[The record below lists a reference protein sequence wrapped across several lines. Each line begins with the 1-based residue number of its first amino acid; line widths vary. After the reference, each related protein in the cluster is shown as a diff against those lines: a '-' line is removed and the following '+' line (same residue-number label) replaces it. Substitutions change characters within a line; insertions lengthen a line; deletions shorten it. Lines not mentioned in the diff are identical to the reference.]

1 MAFNYSP
8 LNKTATDLIAKFGQA
23 VTFSKKVTSAY
34 QPETGGFSNSV
45 SSTYVAQ
52 IVILNEPKTEEG
64 ASSITGTTVSSLQE
78 VENNALCSSTTEPT
92 IGDTATINSDKFR
105 ITAVNK
111 IQPAAT
117 VVFYELR
124 IAS

>member
-8 LNKTATDLIAKFGQA
+8 LNKTATNLITKFGQA
-23 VTFSKKVTSAY
+23 VTFSRYARGEYS
-34 QPETGGFSNSV
+34 PNTGAFSSNV
-45 SSTYVAQ
+45 GQTYTAQ
-52 IVILNEPKTEEG
+52 VVILDQPK
-64 ASSITGTTVSSLQE
+64 SE
-78 VENNALCSSTTEPT
+78 VEETSTLTVENDALCSSATEPT

-105 ITAVNK
+105 ITAVKK
-111 IQPAAT
+111 IQPAST